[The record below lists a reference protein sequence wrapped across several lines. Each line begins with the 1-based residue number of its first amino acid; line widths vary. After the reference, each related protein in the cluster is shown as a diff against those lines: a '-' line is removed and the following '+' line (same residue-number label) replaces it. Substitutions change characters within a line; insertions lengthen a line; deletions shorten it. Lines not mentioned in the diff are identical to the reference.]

1 VPFPPALH
9 YWIVNPDCPSFMGP
23 LDTDALWWLQAT
35 ALSPEVDLRKVD
47 ATALVRSSI
56 AVDVEVEVVT
66 TDPWEAHALMASRLR
81 EGRVFLAGDAA
92 HVHTPMGA
100 HGMNMGI
107 GDAVDLGWKLAAVL
121 DGWAQA
127 DLLDTYAIERSPLHE
142 RVLEEATRNY
152 ANLPNHFLQEGLDAG
167 DGDGERIRREVAERI
182 REAKLREFSSLGL
195 VLGST
200 YRQSPI
206 VVQDGMPPVPEQV
219 VEFTVAARAGRRIP
233 HAWLDDRRSLFDRLG
248 SGYTLLCFGASTEAA
263 RLAGAAAARHLPL
276 AIEDVEEPRVA
287 ALFGSRLALVRPDQ
301 ILAWHGDQLPA
312 DPDALLDVVTARR
325 PPPAG
330 NGERNELQH

>member
-1 VPFPPALH
+1 
-9 YWIVNPDCPSFMGP
+9 
-23 LDTDALWWLQAT
+23 
-35 ALSPEVDLRKVD
+35 
-47 ATALVRSSI
+47 
-56 AVDVEVEVVT
+56 
-66 TDPWEAHALMASRLR
+66 LR

-121 DGWAQA
+121 DGWAHPN
-127 DLLDTYAIERSPLHE
+127 LLDTYAIERTPLHQ

-152 ANLPNHFLQEGLDAG
+152 GNLPNHFLQEGLDAG
-167 DGDGERIRREVAERI
+167 DGAGDRIRREVAGRI

-200 YRQSPI
+200 YPRSPI
-206 VVQDGMPPVPEQV
+206 VVPDGMPPVPEQV

-263 RLAGAAAARHLPL
+263 RLAGAAAARRLPL
-276 AIEDVEEPRVA
+276 AVEEVQEPRAA

-301 ILAWHGDQLPA
+301 ILAWHGDELPA

-330 NGERNELQH
+330 NGGEEERRPHRVPGAFRLDREANG